1 MFLVLIIF
9 DQCLGEIVVVFESSY
24 GLHLGF
30 VVPTKNRNFRAE
42 DMQWKRAR
50 NHQKPMFDE
59 NKKDRFPP
67 TAVNFF
73 QGGAPQDS

>member
-42 DMQWKRAR
+42 DMQ
-50 NHQKPMFDE
+50 
-59 NKKDRFPP
+59 
-67 TAVNFF
+67 
-73 QGGAPQDS
+73 

>member
-1 MFLVLIIF
+1 
-9 DQCLGEIVVVFESSY
+9 
-24 GLHLGF
+24 
-30 VVPTKNRNFRAE
+30 
-42 DMQWKRAR
+42 
-50 NHQKPMFDE
+50 MFDE